1 MSGIAEMMFKRTSGQ
16 YDDEMAYKQRVQK
29 YAEAVSQLQYNE
41 QTGSFDYLPG
51 SDLALKGQYNKAQGQ
66 VFDEVLGELGMLNQ
80 KVRGLENETVAT
92 KQSNAILD
100 TINGQDYESLNQLI
114 GSDERTKQMFNKLG
128 VQSVQ
133 MADFTNPKHIEAF
146 RATGANPEV
155 LNALAQR
162 AQAAKAGNTPDT
174 QLMDISKAWPVVQ
187 GLDNKLSVAS
197 LPEFV
202 GATGLEK
209 RVGTQEKANVIR
221 DFIARSYQAMNG
233 VTNEVVNAKNTL
245 ATEQANQAGIQTQ
258 TAQLTFEDMQNYLA
272 SNPNAT
278 LAEYASAKKGSANKT
293 AFEKEVEFMREN
305 YGEEVALAYVKKK
318 ASGADTT
325 PAAIKTEEHNLETTQ
340 SILDESGAK
349 NVYDVDVGK
358 LTGNNRLRF
367 QAMVK
372 EESKNIKPDE
382 YSALYTL
389 QAAAEKLNVDDLAT
403 TTGIADA
410 TINQVFDRL
419 GLDLPD
425 ATLVQSANY
434 NLIKNSIIKAAMG
447 SQVTGNELER
457 MTAQLGTEFRADKTV
472 RVKMAETLDN
482 LVAKYE
488 GYKDVAPAFY
498 AASLRPRA
506 ESMKAISNSLKG
518 EGEKESAS
526 SNTKVIGGV
535 EHTKQG
541 NKWVPIKAET
551 TQPKVVKAGDV
562 VSGYTFLG
570 GDPKDKNN
578 WEKAK

>member
-1 MSGIAEMMFKRTSGQ
+1 MSGIAEMMFKKTSGQ

-51 SDLALKGQYNKAQGQ
+51 SDLALKGQYNRAQGQ

-114 GSDERTKQMFNKLG
+114 GSDERTRQMFNKLG

-272 SNPNAT
+272 NNPNAS
-278 LAEYASAKKGSANKT
+278 LADYMARKSSKSKGGTALENETEYI
-293 AFEKEVEFMREN
+293 REN
-305 YGEEVALAYVKKK
+305 YGEEAAQAYIQRKIK
-318 ASGADTT
+318 GADNT
-325 PAAIKTEEHNLETTQ
+325 PAAIKTEAHNLQTTQ
-340 SILDESGAK
+340 AILDESGAK
-349 NVYDVDVGK
+349 NIYDVDVSK
-358 LTGNNRLRF
+358 LTGDNRLRF
-367 QAMVK
+367 HKQAM

-382 YSALYTL
+382 YNSLFTL
-389 QAAAEKLNVDDLAT
+389 QEAAAKLNVEDLKDA
-403 TTGIADA
+403 TGIADA
-410 TINQVFDRL
+410 TFNQVFDRL

-425 ATLVQSANY
+425 ETLVQSANY
-434 NLIKNSIIKAAMG
+434 NLIKNAIIKAAMG

-488 GYKDVAPAFY
+488 GYKEIAPAFY
-498 AASLRPRA
+498 AASLKPRIN
-506 ESMKAISNSLKG
+506 SMKEVASSLKG
-518 EGEKESAS
+518 EQGTK

-551 TQPKVVKAGDV
+551 TQPKVVKVGDV

-578 WEKAK
+578 WKKAK

>member
-162 AQAAKAGNTPDT
+162 AQVAKAGNTPDT

-233 VTNEVVNAKNTL
+233 VTNEVVNAKNML
-245 ATEQANQAGIQTQ
+245 ATEQASQAGIQTQ
-258 TAQLTFEDMQNYLA
+258 TAQLTLEDMQNYLA
-272 SNPNAT
+272 NNPNASLADYMAMKSSKSKGGT
-278 LAEYASAKKGSANKT
+278 ALEKEAEYI
-293 AFEKEVEFMREN
+293 REN
-305 YGEEVALAYVKKK
+305 YGEEAAQAYIQRKIK
-318 ASGADTT
+318 GADNT
-325 PAAIKTEEHNLETTQ
+325 PAAIKTEAHNLQTTQ
-340 SILDESGAK
+340 AILDESGAK
-349 NVYDVDVGK
+349 NIYDVDVSK
-358 LTGNNRLRF
+358 LTGDNRLRF
-367 QAMVK
+367 HKQAM

-382 YSALYTL
+382 YNSLFTL
-389 QAAAEKLNVDDLAT
+389 QEAAAKLNVEDLKDA
-403 TTGIADA
+403 TGIADA
-410 TINQVFDRL
+410 TFNQVFDRL

-425 ATLVQSANY
+425 ETLVQSANY
-434 NLIKNSIIKAAMG
+434 NLIKNAIIKAAMG

-488 GYKDVAPAFY
+488 GYKEIAPAFY
-498 AASLRPRA
+498 AASLKPRIN
-506 ESMKAISNSLKG
+506 SMKEVASSLKG
-518 EGEKESAS
+518 EKEAK

-535 EHTKQG
+535 NHTKEG
-541 NKWVPIKAET
+541 NKWVPVKNET
-551 TQPKVVKAGDV
+551 TQPKIVKAGDV
-562 VSGYTFLG
+562 VNGYTFLG

-578 WEKAK
+578 WKKAK

>member
-1 MSGIAEMMFKRTSGQ
+1 MSGIAEMMFKKTSGQ

-114 GSDERTKQMFNKLG
+114 GTDERTKQMFNNLG

-155 LNALAQR
+155 VDALVQR
-162 AQAAKAGNTPDT
+162 AQAARAGGSTDT

-293 AFEKEVEFMREN
+293 AFEKEVDFMREN

-325 PAAIKTEEHNLETTQ
+325 PAAIKAEEHNLETTQ
-340 SILDESGAK
+340 SILDESGAR

-498 AASLRPRA
+498 AASLRPRV

-518 EGEKESAS
+518 EGEKEAK

-535 EHTKQG
+535 NHTKEG
-541 NKWVPIKAET
+541 NKWVPVKNET

-562 VSGYTFLG
+562 VNGYTFLG

-578 WEKAK
+578 WKKAK

>member
-278 LAEYASAKKGSANKT
+278 LADYMAMKSSKGRGGTALENETEYI
-293 AFEKEVEFMREN
+293 REN
-305 YGEEVALAYVKKK
+305 YGEEAAQAYIQRKIK
-318 ASGADTT
+318 GADNT
-325 PAAIKTEEHNLETTQ
+325 PAAIKTEAHNLQTTQ
-340 SILDESGAK
+340 AILDESGAK
-349 NVYDVDVGK
+349 NIYDVDVSK
-358 LTGNNRLRF
+358 LTGENRLRF
-367 QAMVK
+367 QKQAQ
-372 EESKNIKPDE
+372 EDAKNIKPDE
-382 YSALYTL
+382 YNALFTIQEASDKFKNDEL
-389 QAAAEKLNVDDLAT
+389 STA
-403 TTGIADA
+403 TGIADA
-410 TINQVFDRL
+410 TLNQVFDRL

-425 ATLVQSANY
+425 ETLVQSANY
-434 NLIKNSIIKAAMG
+434 NIVKNYLTKAMYGA
-447 SQVTGNELER
+447 QVTGNELGS
-457 MTAQLGTEFRADKTV
+457 MTNQIGTEFRSDKTV
-472 RVKMAETLDN
+472 RLKLAETLDAIA
-482 LVAKYE
+482 AKFE
-488 GYKDVAPAFY
+488 GYKEIAPAFY
-498 AASLRPRA
+498 AASLRDR
-506 ESMKAISNSLKG
+506 ISNLRASSQQLKG
-518 EGEKESAS
+518 DKESAS

-541 NKWVPIKAET
+541 NKWVPVKNET
-551 TQPKVVKAGDV
+551 TQPKIVKTGDI
-562 VSGYTFLG
+562 VSGYKFLG
-570 GDPKDKNN
+570 GDPRDKNN